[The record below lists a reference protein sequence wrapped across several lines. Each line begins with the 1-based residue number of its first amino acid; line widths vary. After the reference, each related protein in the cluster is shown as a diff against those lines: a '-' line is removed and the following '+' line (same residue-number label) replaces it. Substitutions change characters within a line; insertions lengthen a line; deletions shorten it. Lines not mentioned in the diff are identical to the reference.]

1 MKILTQNLKT
11 GKTNILEVPSP
22 SKDSNK
28 IRVTN
33 EFSLISTGTES
44 LIVNF
49 GRASWLN
56 KAKQQPD
63 RVKDVINKIKAS
75 GISQTYKAI
84 KNKLNLPMPMGY
96 SAVGIISHDNK
107 KYNLSKGTR
116 VFTNSYHQ
124 EEALVDYNMC
134 VEVPKN
140 LDSKSASFGAIGGI
154 AMQSI
159 KCIPEGSKSIAI
171 IGLGLLGQVTFRIL
185 NALGYDCIV
194 YDIDKQKVH
203 FAIQHGAKGIQ
214 KKNIKEIILNHT
226 KGVGV
231 DCTIIAA
238 SSLSNNIINEAT
250 YYTKRKG
257 KIISSGLVGLNLIR
271 DNFFKKQI
279 ELVISN
285 SSGDKTHRGKG
296 SSYENISYFF
306 ELLSS
311 QKMKVFDLISEEI
324 SFNESDKIYSFPK
337 DSIFFSKIIK
347 YERKNKRAFQTLSD
361 SRHKKNSDKI
371 SMGLIGTGNFAL
383 STFIPTVQS
392 SQNGYLLKLLGRE
405 GLSLYI
411 AKKRFNIDTITTD
424 KKDFYDK
431 IDSVCIATP
440 HETHFN
446 LLNKSI
452 ELSLS
457 TWIEKPLVISNKEL
471 IAIRKKMLTKKLVY
485 AVGYNRSLAPWTKF
499 ITNKINSKK
508 TKIAMTINAGELP
521 SDHWL
526 LNQNICGG
534 RILGEFC
541 HFIDLS
547 LTMLKHTNLIN
558 IECIHR
564 DKHYQDTGK
573 FILNFEDG
581 STSTIDY
588 RYDLAPNIPKEKV
601 VVEVNGA
608 TFINNNWRKF
618 SSSNIF
624 NANLIKKGKGHKEAI
639 NSFFLRIK
647 NKEFSTETEINEICL
662 STFVSIRLQ
671 RMSSGDKINIIDD
684 YKDKVLSKV

>member
-238 SSLSNNIINEAT
+238 SSLSN
-250 YYTKRKG
+250 K
-257 KIISSGLVGLNLIR
+257 
-271 DNFFKKQI
+271 
-279 ELVISN
+279 
-285 SSGDKTHRGKG
+285 
-296 SSYENISYFF
+296 
-306 ELLSS
+306 
-311 QKMKVFDLISEEI
+311 
-324 SFNESDKIYSFPK
+324 
-337 DSIFFSKIIK
+337 
-347 YERKNKRAFQTLSD
+347 
-361 SRHKKNSDKI
+361 
-371 SMGLIGTGNFAL
+371 
-383 STFIPTVQS
+383 
-392 SQNGYLLKLLGRE
+392 
-405 GLSLYI
+405 
-411 AKKRFNIDTITTD
+411 
-424 KKDFYDK
+424 
-431 IDSVCIATP
+431 
-440 HETHFN
+440 
-446 LLNKSI
+446 
-452 ELSLS
+452 
-457 TWIEKPLVISNKEL
+457 
-471 IAIRKKMLTKKLVY
+471 
-485 AVGYNRSLAPWTKF
+485 
-499 ITNKINSKK
+499 
-508 TKIAMTINAGELP
+508 
-521 SDHWL
+521 
-526 LNQNICGG
+526 
-534 RILGEFC
+534 
-541 HFIDLS
+541 
-547 LTMLKHTNLIN
+547 
-558 IECIHR
+558 
-564 DKHYQDTGK
+564 
-573 FILNFEDG
+573 ILNRV
-581 STSTIDY
+581 Y
-588 RYDLAPNIPKEKV
+588 
-601 VVEVNGA
+601 
-608 TFINNNWRKF
+608 
-618 SSSNIF
+618 
-624 NANLIKKGKGHKEAI
+624 IKIMAGT
-639 NSFFLRIK
+639 IK
-647 NKEFSTETEINEICL
+647 NN
-662 STFVSIRLQ
+662 
-671 RMSSGDKINIIDD
+671 
-684 YKDKVLSKV
+684 